1 MAAGDRELTYRELNA
16 LANRLANRL
25 LSEGMASQEIVG
37 LMAGRGANLIVGIV
51 GILKAGGAYL
61 PLDPDSP
68 EKRKQFML
76 ADSGVR
82 LLVIEDGI
90 AADGLFDGDVITI
103 DDGPGAAEFD
113 ENPEVETNG
122 GNLAYVIYTS
132 GTTGEPKGTMI
143 DQHSVHNLVI
153 GLRDEVYQRYD
164 ARLRVCLL
172 APVIFDASVQQ
183 IFASL
188 LLGHTLCVVPDEV
201 RTDGRKL
208 LAFYRDQGI
217 EISDGTPTHLRIL
230 LEAQKDLKI
239 DIPVKHF
246 IIGGE
251 AMAPELVRD
260 FLKYHRGTAPL
271 VTNVYGPT
279 ECCVDTTAF
288 TFRADDIV
296 GMKSMPIGA
305 PMCNAQIYILDSAR
319 MPAPVGV
326 PGEICIGGSG
336 VSRGYLNRPELNSEK
351 FVDNPFRAGSR
362 MYRSG
367 DLGRWLEDGNIEF
380 LGRAD
385 DQLKV
390 RGFRIEPGEIEAR
403 LREHPAV
410 REAVVIATGSGSDKQ
425 LAAYL
430 VTGEELDVTAL
441 RSYLGEHLPDYMVP
455 SFFVPLDKIPLT
467 PNGKLDRKALPDPS
481 QEALGSGEEYVAP
494 RNGEEKIL
502 AEVWAGVLKKE
513 RVGIHDNY
521 FALGGDS
528 IKAIQVM
535 ARLARKGLKLE
546 IRDIFQAPT
555 IAELAG
561 RMTRQASVVSQE
573 AVSGQ
578 MPLTAIQRWFFEH
591 FKGTEHH
598 YNQAVL
604 LKTEKPLDEG
614 PLRQVLEGLQT
625 HHDALRMR
633 FNLDIGTVIQNN
645 SGPDHPV
652 SLEVFD
658 ISGCTDPASEIE
670 QIAGKIQAGID
681 LENGPLMKA
690 ALFHLDDSDRLLLA
704 IHHLVVDGVSWR
716 ILLED
721 LATGYGQLA
730 AGQRLSFPDKSHS
743 FREWAGKVQEFAR
756 SPELLAQIPYWLK
769 TEKHEIAPL
778 PKDNPE
784 GGNRYGDSG
793 SAGFILDERQTSA
806 LLEKAGQAYSTE
818 INDLL
823 LTALAQAVS
832 RWSEQAD
839 VAIMLEG
846 HGREKIVGDLD
857 ISRTVGWF
865 TSMFPVILEI
875 TDPGDL
881 RQNIRRVKESL
892 HMVPNR
898 GIGYDILRFISDADS
913 ASPLGTGCRPEI
925 SFNYLGQ
932 FDGIGG
938 DNLFAPAAESTGNH
952 AAPDA
957 LRPHTLDV
965 GGIVSGNRLSMQIQY
980 SGQQYQ
986 SETIGELMS
995 LFEKELLNL
1004 IEHCNNRTAPEKTPA
1019 DFTCPEISLDEYDS
1033 LLGSLSLDPG
1043 QVDNIYRLTPLQE
1056 GILFYHLY
1064 NPDADTYFVQLGLRI
1079 EGRLDTTLF
1088 TESWRKA
1095 AARHDILRTVFHF
1108 RNSSQP
1114 LQVVLK
1120 YLEPEILVDDLR
1132 EMSAAEQE
1140 KHIAGLKTSDRQR
1153 GFDLE
1158 HGPMLRINLLRL
1170 GDTEFELIFSNHHL
1184 LMDGW
1189 SLPVVF
1195 GEVLDIYQAML
1206 ENRTPVLP
1214 GKQSFSRYIGW
1225 LMGRDRDT
1233 AASFWQDYLSGYE
1246 QEIRL
1251 PGSKPAGHQAAE
1263 YDYRQ
1268 LNLELDEATTT
1279 RFNDLAAA
1287 HNATPSSL
1295 LQAVWGVLLARLNNT
1310 DDVVFGATVSG
1321 RTEEI
1326 DGIENMV
1333 GMFINTV
1340 PVRVRYQRE
1349 STFADLLK
1357 KIQADSIE
1365 ARQHHYFPLADIQS
1379 HSRLK
1384 HDLIN
1389 HILVFEN
1396 FPLDEKLADSRESR
1410 VGDIA
1415 FRITDVFEQTNY
1427 DLNFI
1432 IVPAKKL
1439 LIKTEYNGN
1448 AYEEK
1453 ALGRLLAQ
1461 FKMLIGEV
1469 LTDPEQ
1475 AIGALDI
1482 LSPEERNKVVEDF
1495 NGTAVAYTEGKS
1507 VVDLFDEQ
1515 AARTPDAVAVVS
1527 DGLELTYR
1535 ELNVRANRLAHYLT
1549 NDLGVKSGDI
1559 VGLLVERSHQVPVGM
1574 LGILKAGAA
1583 YLPLDPDYPQS
1594 RLDYIAGD
1602 NGCRVIVSQENLKD
1616 RVNADVRFIDI
1627 EEICSGDSAPENLQ
1641 AEIGPDDISYVIYT
1655 SGSTGQPKGVL
1666 GTHRCLANLI
1676 QWQIDQIGGGYR
1688 TVQYAALSFDVS
1700 VQEILYSLISGGVL
1714 HMIPAALRLEFRQLA
1729 AFIGEQQIELITL
1742 PFSAL
1747 NLLFEDGSGIG
1758 FVHCLKHVITSG
1770 EQLQVTDSLR
1780 RYLDNH
1786 PDVMLHN
1793 QYGPSETHVVTSFSL
1808 SAARGNISPLP
1819 PIGKPVANT
1828 GIYILDSEL
1837 RPTPLGVA
1845 GEIYIGGA
1853 HVCRGYLGRPEL
1865 TGEKFLDSPFVMG
1878 DRLYRTGD
1886 LGRWLE
1892 DGNIEFLGRADNQ
1905 LKVRGFRIEPGEIE
1919 ARLRSHP
1926 AVREAAV
1933 VATGPGSDK
1942 ELAAYL
1948 VADQELDASD
1958 LRSYLGEHLPDY
1970 MIPAY
1975 FVQLDKI
1982 PLTPSGKLD
1991 RRALPSPDTGQRALT
2006 GTYLTPRNELERKIA
2021 AAWES
2026 VLGLERVGVQDNF
2039 FELGGHSLK
2048 ATRLVSQLQRELELE
2063 ISLRDIF
2070 QMPTV
2075 AALAKVL
2082 EQRGASIYKDIP
2094 TLKPAANYPLSHAQ
2108 RRLWVLDQMEGSS
2121 AQYNMPATLLFEGSL
2136 DIRRP
2141 GADTADCYRAP
2152 RGP

>member
-1 MAAGDRELTYRELNA
+1 M
-16 LANRLANRL
+16 
-25 LSEGMASQEIVG
+25 S
-37 LMAGRGANLIVGIV
+37 
-51 GILKAGGAYL
+51 
-61 PLDPDSP
+61 
-68 EKRKQFML
+68 
-76 ADSGVR
+76 
-82 LLVIEDGI
+82 
-90 AADGLFDGDVITI
+90 
-103 DDGPGAAEFD
+103 
-113 ENPEVETNG
+113 
-122 GNLAYVIYTS
+122 
-132 GTTGEPKGTMI
+132 
-143 DQHSVHNLVI
+143 
-153 GLRDEVYQRYD
+153 
-164 ARLRVCLL
+164 
-172 APVIFDASVQQ
+172 
-183 IFASL
+183 
-188 LLGHTLCVVPDEV
+188 
-201 RTDGRKL
+201 
-208 LAFYRDQGI
+208 
-217 EISDGTPTHLRIL
+217 
-230 LEAQKDLKI
+230 
-239 DIPVKHF
+239 
-246 IIGGE
+246 
-251 AMAPELVRD
+251 
-260 FLKYHRGTAPL
+260 
-271 VTNVYGPT
+271 
-279 ECCVDTTAF
+279 
-288 TFRADDIV
+288 
-296 GMKSMPIGA
+296 
-305 PMCNAQIYILDSAR
+305 
-319 MPAPVGV
+319 
-326 PGEICIGGSG
+326 
-336 VSRGYLNRPELNSEK
+336 
-351 FVDNPFRAGSR
+351 
-362 MYRSG
+362 
-367 DLGRWLEDGNIEF
+367 
-380 LGRAD
+380 
-385 DQLKV
+385 
-390 RGFRIEPGEIEAR
+390 
-403 LREHPAV
+403 
-410 REAVVIATGSGSDKQ
+410 
-425 LAAYL
+425 
-430 VTGEELDVTAL
+430 
-441 RSYLGEHLPDYMVP
+441 
-455 SFFVPLDKIPLT
+455 PLDKIPLT

-2048 ATRLVSQLQRELELE
+2048 ATRLVSLLHRELELE

-2075 AALAKVL
+2075 AALAKAL
-2082 EQRGASIYKDIP
+2082 EQRGAAVYEDIP
-2094 TLKPAANYPLSHAQ
+2094 ALELAAHYPLSHAQ

-2121 AQYNMPATLLFEGSL
+2121 AQYNMPAALLFEGSL
-2136 DIRRP
+2136 DSDALERTLRTVIERHEVLRTTFATLDGEPVQVVHESIDFRIELLDYSRQDNVEEAVRSLAGELAARPFDLSNGPLLRACLVKLDDQKHVFCFNMHHIVSDGWSIGVLVKEIVALYEAYSQGRDNNLPPLRIQYRDYAAWQNELLDEDSAEQLRGYWHETLAGELPVLELPTDRPRPAIKTYNGKTLIRSLNTKRTARLKNLANSERTSLFITLQAIVTALLHRYSGQTDIITGSPVAGRNHPDLESQIGFYVNTLALRNRIEPDRSFREFLAGVHDNTTAALDHQSYPFDRLVDELDLARDMSRTPLFDVMVVLQNNEDWELRLGDLRISSFESGNNTSKFDLTFEFSESDNALELALEFNTDLFDSGRIERMAGHLERLIDEVLEAPGKKISELDILSTNERKQVVEQFNDNAISYPQTNPLSSCSKSRRP
-2141 GADTADCYRAP
+2141 EHRTLWLWPPGT
-2152 RGP
+2152 GS